1 MKSGV
6 LSLYQGVHGS
16 GCRVQNA
23 GMCREMC
30 TVKLYKGQSKYTQLG
45 YSNTLTRNRLNI
57 FSQQAETLTDIAY
70 KIGPILI
77 CRRNK

>member
-23 GMCREMC
+23 SMCREMC
-30 TVKLYKGQSKYTQLG
+30 TVKLYKGIKQIYTI
-45 YSNTLTRNRLNI
+45 RL
-57 FSQQAETLTDIAY
+57 L
-70 KIGPILI
+70 
-77 CRRNK
+77 